1 MYHRVAGKK
10 LGMTSSHRL
19 ATLRNLVVALLEHE
33 QITTTLVKAKVLRPI
48 ADRMIT
54 LGKRGDLHARRLVHS
69 QLRTRVIT
77 SKLFDS
83 LAERYRGRRGGYT
96 RVLKAGLRP
105 GDATEMA
112 VIELVDRDNAAKGQ
126 GQLTRLQPEAEVRP
140 APAS

>member
-48 ADRMIT
+48 TDRMIT

-69 QLRTRVIT
+69 QLRARAIT

-96 RVLKAGLRP
+96 RVLKAGLRS

-112 VIELVDRDNAAKGQ
+112 VIELVDRDDAAKGQ
-126 GQLTRLQPEAEVRP
+126 MTPLQPEAEVRP
-140 APAS
+140 PPAS